1 MFILQTPRR
10 TRAKEEAEKPFW
22 ISFSDL
28 MTALMVLFLVAMAV
42 ALMVVTQGLRS
53 IEDKRKDREESI
65 MACIADMDK
74 VARRPEFRGVKI
86 SGQTIDFGPLAEFKK
101 NGNQLS
107 EDRMEFLRA
116 FIPEVLDVARTPQCS
131 KWLRRYVVEGFAS
144 PEGSYLHNLNL
155 SLERSQRVLCVLL
168 DASAPDAPS
177 LSDRKTIRQQFLVGG
192 SSFNSAILNQP
203 EKSRRVTLRLEF
215 KELRKECLPT
225 DAICKADDAPPIPWD
240 DDFRCPVQSR

>member
-1 MFILQTPRR
+1 MFILQTPRPKR
-10 TRAKEEAEKPFW
+10 TREEAEKPFW

-53 IEDKRKDREESI
+53 IEDKRKEREESI
-65 MACIADMDK
+65 LACIADMEK
-74 VARRPEFRGVKI
+74 ITRRPEFRGVKI
-86 SGQTIDFGPLAEFKK
+86 NGQTIDFGPLAEFKK

-116 FIPEVLDVARTPQCS
+116 FVPEVLDVARNPQCQ

-144 PEGSYLHNLNL
+144 QEGSYLHNLNL

-168 DASAPDAPS
+168 DASAPDAPG
-177 LSDRKTIRQQFLVGG
+177 LEDRKTIRRQFLVGG
-192 SSFNSAILNQP
+192 SSFNAAIQNQP
-203 EKSRRVTLRLEF
+203 EKSRRVALRLEF

-225 DAICKADDAPPIPWD
+225 DAACKAEEAPPIPWD
-240 DDFRCPVQSR
+240 DDFRCPVISR

>member
-1 MFILQTPRR
+1 
-10 TRAKEEAEKPFW
+10 
-22 ISFSDL
+22 
-28 MTALMVLFLVAMAV
+28 
-42 ALMVVTQGLRS
+42 
-53 IEDKRKDREESI
+53 
-65 MACIADMDK
+65 MDK
-74 VARRPEFRGVKI
+74 IARRPEFRGVKI

-116 FIPEVLDVARTPQCS
+116 FIPEVLDVARTPQCR

-144 PEGSYLHNLNL
+144 QEGSYLHNLNL

-177 LSDRKTIRQQFLVGG
+177 LADRKTIRQQFLVGG
-192 SSFNSAILNQP
+192 SSFNSAIANQP
-203 EKSRRVTLRLEF
+203 EKSRRVALRLEF

-225 DAICKADDAPPIPWD
+225 DAACKADDAPPIPWD